1 MTTLFTRL
9 AAALTAASPALAL
22 ALAHPGHGV
31 VDGWAHWFTPEHV
44 LPGLVAVGLL
54 VYLLARGKGRE

>member
-1 MTTLFTRL
+1 MTPLFKRI
-9 AAALTAASPALAL
+9 AAAVPAASPALSFAY
-22 ALAHPGHGV
+22 PGHGV
-31 VDGWAHWFTPEHV
+31 VDGWAHWFTPDHV

>member
-22 ALAHPGHGV
+22 AHHGHGV

>member
-1 MTTLFTRL
+1 MRTLFTRI
-9 AAALTAASPALAL
+9 AAAVLAVSPAL

-54 VYLLARGKGRE
+54 VSLVRRGKERE